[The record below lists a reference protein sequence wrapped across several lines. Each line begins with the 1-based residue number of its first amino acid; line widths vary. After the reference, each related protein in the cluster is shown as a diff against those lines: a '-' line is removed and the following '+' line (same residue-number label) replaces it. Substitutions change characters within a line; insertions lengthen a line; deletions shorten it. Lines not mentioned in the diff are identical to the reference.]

1 MLYLML
7 HSTDQKA
14 VGLFFYRNI
23 NMTGVD
29 PVIFQRGVSN
39 TSNSYKKERGL
50 LFPIKY
56 PIPKH

>member
-1 MLYLML
+1 ML

-29 PVIFQRGVSN
+29 PAIFQRGVSN
-39 TSNSYKKERGL
+39 TSNSYKKERG
-50 LFPIKY
+50 
-56 PIPKH
+56 